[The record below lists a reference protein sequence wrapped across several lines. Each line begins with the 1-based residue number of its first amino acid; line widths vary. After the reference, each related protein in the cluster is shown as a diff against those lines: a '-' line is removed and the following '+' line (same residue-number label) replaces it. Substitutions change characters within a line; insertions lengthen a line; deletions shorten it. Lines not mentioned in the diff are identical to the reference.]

1 LWSWRRAGSAGR
13 SSFRI
18 EGTRLACGALEQA
31 PHSAQLTHGRRQ
43 AEDDQCAD
51 DRDGAAQDQRV
62 TKAKFIVG
70 KSDED
75 RADAGNGRNAADRKQ
90 DGNHEEGLFSY
101 VPPGRAFDCA
111 GFQSRD
117 MCLWQNLSKTVSR
130 LH

>member
-1 LWSWRRAGSAGR
+1 LWSCRCAGPAGR
-13 SSFRI
+13 TPFRI
-18 EGTRLACGALEQA
+18 GGARLARGALEQA
-31 PHSAQLTHGRRQ
+31 PNSAQLTHGRRQ
-43 AEDDQCAD
+43 AEDDQCAH
-51 DRDGAAQDQRV
+51 DRNSAAQDQRV

-101 VPPGRAFDCA
+101 VPPGRAFDRA

-117 MCLWQNLSKTVSR
+117 MCLWQKLSKTVSR